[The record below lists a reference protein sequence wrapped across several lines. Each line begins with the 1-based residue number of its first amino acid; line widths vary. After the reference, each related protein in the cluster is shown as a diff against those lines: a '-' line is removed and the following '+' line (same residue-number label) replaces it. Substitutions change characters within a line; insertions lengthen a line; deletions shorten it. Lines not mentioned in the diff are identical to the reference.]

1 MQIGCLDQMLLDLSY
16 KGEKMEYTESINMI
30 LIWWKIVLVIAI
42 IKGIF
47 GIVKTLARES
57 WEVVEEKETKTQE
70 NLEEDLKKYKFL
82 QDPMKI
88 EMTVFILFFIPG
100 TPKDALIYLAPLIPI
115 SPIKFFLIATFARIN
130 KSHL

>member
-1 MQIGCLDQMLLDLSY
+1 
-16 KGEKMEYTESINMI
+16 MEYTESINMI

-70 NLEEDLKKYKFL
+70 NLEEDLKKYFDYKE
-82 QDPMKI
+82 QK
-88 EMTVFILFFIPG
+88 
-100 TPKDALIYLAPLIPI
+100 
-115 SPIKFFLIATFARIN
+115 
-130 KSHL
+130 